1 MSYLINT
8 TKTNKSTYHIILYF
22 GKFFEQLG
30 AYNAFVNKMGL
41 KFVFMNIDRIMY
53 WLIKGAA
60 CDILVYKL
68 LKIYKLWNLYYTK

>member
-1 MSYLINT
+1 MSYLIQT
-8 TKTNKSTYHIILYF
+8 RKTSKTNYHIILYF

-30 AYNAFVNKMGL
+30 SYNSFVNNMGIKL
-41 KFVFMNIDRIMY
+41 VLINIDRIIY